1 MAVKT
6 HWMDRSATEVAVAV
20 RARGVSPVEVVEAA
34 LERIEAR
41 NSTLNAFVHVCGDR
55 ALGEAHALAKRL
67 ARDEDVGPLAGVPFG
82 VKDLEDVAGLPT
94 TYGSAVFA
102 NHVATSDSVQ
112 VARLRAAG
120 GIVGRPS
127 PVFGKGSGCETW
139 TLNPET
145 TMTDERMAL
154 IELVEKAADVD
165 LVREMLAFAAERI
178 MDAEAELL
186 TGAAKGARTALRE
199 NHRNGYRERDWD
211 TRAGR
216 IELAIPKLRKGSYF
230 PSFLEPRRTA
240 EKALVAVIQEAY
252 VHGVSTRAVD
262 DLVKAM
268 GAGGMSKSQVS
279 RLCAEID
286 VRVNAFLQRPLEGAW
301 PYLWLDATYI
311 KVREG
316 GRIISRAVIVA
327 VAVNEDGKREVL
339 GVAAGPSEAET
350 FWTEFLRSL
359 ADRGLRGVKLVI
371 ADDHKGLR
379 AAARR
384 VFDATHQRCRV
395 HWLRNAL
402 AHAPAKQRTALAAML
417 KTIFA
422 QETRAEATDQWGV
435 VADALRE
442 KQPKLGALMDASRE
456 DVLAYMDFP
465 REHWPQIASTNP
477 LERVNREIK
486 RRADVVGIFPND
498 DAIIRLVGALML
510 ETNDEWA
517 VARRYM
523 SLETLAKVTN
533 TENVRL
539 PAVAA

>member
-1 MAVKT
+1 
-6 HWMDRSATEVAVAV
+6 
-20 RARGVSPVEVVEAA
+20 
-34 LERIEAR
+34 
-41 NSTLNAFVHVCGDR
+41 
-55 ALGEAHALAKRL
+55 
-67 ARDEDVGPLAGVPFG
+67 
-82 VKDLEDVAGLPT
+82 
-94 TYGSAVFA
+94 
-102 NHVATSDSVQ
+102 
-112 VARLRAAG
+112 
-120 GIVGRPS
+120 
-127 PVFGKGSGCETW
+127 
-139 TLNPET
+139 
-145 TMTDERMAL
+145 MTDERMTL
-154 IELVEKAADVD
+154 LELVEQQADGD

-178 MDAEAELL
+178 MEAEVEAR
-186 TGAAKGARTALRE
+186 TGAAKGTRSPLRE
-199 NHRNGYRERDWD
+199 VQRNGYRDRDWD

-216 IELAIPKLRKGSYF
+216 IALEIPKLRKGSYL

-252 VHGVSTRAVD
+252 VHGVSTRSVD

-279 RLCAEID
+279 RLCADID
-286 VRVNAFLQRPLEGAW
+286 ERVSAFLGRPLEGAW
-301 PYLWLDATYI
+301 PYLWLDATYV

-316 GRIISRAVIVA
+316 GRIVSRAVIVA

-339 GVAAGPSEAET
+339 GVATGPSEAET
-350 FWTEFLRSL
+350 FWTDFLRSL

-384 VFDATHQRCRV
+384 VFNATHQRCRV
-395 HWLRNAL
+395 HWMRDAL
-402 AHAPAKQRTALAAML
+402 AHAPAKQRTAVAAML

-422 QETRAEATDQWGV
+422 QESKADAEAQWDT

-442 KQPKLGALMDASRE
+442 KQDKLGIFMDASRD

-486 RRADVVGIFPND
+486 RRTDVIGIFPND
-498 DAIIRLVGALML
+498 DAVIRLVGAIML
-510 ETNDEWA
+510 ETNDEWT

-523 SLETLAKVTN
+523 SLETLARVN
-533 TENVRL
+533 DNPRVRL
-539 PAVAA
+539 PAVAS

>member
-1 MAVKT
+1 
-6 HWMDRSATEVAVAV
+6 
-20 RARGVSPVEVVEAA
+20 
-34 LERIEAR
+34 
-41 NSTLNAFVHVCGDR
+41 
-55 ALGEAHALAKRL
+55 
-67 ARDEDVGPLAGVPFG
+67 
-82 VKDLEDVAGLPT
+82 
-94 TYGSAVFA
+94 
-102 NHVATSDSVQ
+102 
-112 VARLRAAG
+112 
-120 GIVGRPS
+120 
-127 PVFGKGSGCETW
+127 
-139 TLNPET
+139 
-145 TMTDERMAL
+145 MTDERMTL
-154 IELVEKAADVD
+154 LELVEQQADGD

-178 MDAEAELL
+178 MEAEVEAR
-186 TGAAKGARTALRE
+186 TGAAKGTRSPLRE
-199 NHRNGYRERDWD
+199 VQRNGYRDRDWD

-216 IELAIPKLRKGSYF
+216 IALEIPKLRKGSYL

-252 VHGVSTRAVD
+252 VHGVSTRSVD

-279 RLCAEID
+279 RLCADID
-286 VRVNAFLQRPLEGAW
+286 ERVSAFLGRPLEGAW
-301 PYLWLDATYI
+301 PYLWLDATYV

-316 GRIISRAVIVA
+316 GRIVSRAVIIA

-339 GVAAGPSEAET
+339 GIATGPSEAET
-350 FWTEFLRSL
+350 FWTDFLRSL

-384 VFDATHQRCRV
+384 VFNATHQRCRV
-395 HWLRNAL
+395 HWMRNAL
-402 AHAPAKQRTALAAML
+402 AQAPAKQRTAVAAML

-422 QETRAEATDQWGV
+422 QESKADAEAQWNT

-442 KQPKLGALMDASRE
+442 KQDKLGIFMDASRD

-486 RRADVVGIFPND
+486 RRTDVIGIFPND
-498 DAIIRLVGALML
+498 DAIIRLVGAIML
-510 ETNDEWA
+510 ETNDEWT

-523 SLETLAKVTN
+523 SLETLARVN
-533 TENVRL
+533 DNPNVRL
-539 PAVAA
+539 PAVAS